1 MAVVYCFGDSITY
14 GAWDIQGSGW
24 VARLRRHLDELQE
37 KDQSLYF
44 LSYNL
49 GIPGETTDG
58 LVKRF
63 QTEYLARAKED
74 GEEESVFFFA
84 FGANDSVFFKSTNE
98 FRVSKD
104 RFVSNLQKVIDSA
117 KSNSKKIA
125 LVNIAPADEAVCA
138 ERFKERDK
146 VRLNKNVEDYNRL
159 ISEIAK
165 TNGLSLV
172 DVYSAFVETD
182 YKKLLSEDGLHPNEK
197 GHQLIFEKVK
207 VVLEKLI

>member
-1 MAVVYCFGDSITY
+1 MAVIYCFGDSITY
-14 GAWDIQGSGW
+14 GAWDIKNSGW
-24 VARLRRHLDELQE
+24 VSRLRGYLDELQE

-138 ERFKERDK
+138 KNYGDRKL
-146 VRLNKNVEDYNRL
+146 RLNKNVEAYNKL
-159 ISEIAK
+159 IENLAQINDCK
-165 TNGLSLV
+165 LV
-172 DVYSAFVETD
+172 DIYSAYISKS
-182 YKKLLSEDGLHPNEK
+182 YKNLLSEDGLHPNEK
-197 GHQLIFEKVK
+197 GHQLIFEKVRE
-207 VVLEKLI
+207 VIDHLI